1 MLDDLE
7 AEADNTF
14 ATSSDFHGHLGHGIG
29 CQARLAP
36 EDRKKVGA
44 LCRLVVAKALAG
56 YLRVSLSGQVLA
68 VFEKAFA
75 EEMARLSGS

>member
-14 ATSSDFHGHLGHGIG
+14 ATSSDFHHLGHGIG

-36 EDRKKVGA
+36 EDRTKVGA
-44 LCRLVVAKALAG
+44 LCRLVVAKAPAG
-56 YLRVSLSGQVLA
+56 YLRISLSGQVLA